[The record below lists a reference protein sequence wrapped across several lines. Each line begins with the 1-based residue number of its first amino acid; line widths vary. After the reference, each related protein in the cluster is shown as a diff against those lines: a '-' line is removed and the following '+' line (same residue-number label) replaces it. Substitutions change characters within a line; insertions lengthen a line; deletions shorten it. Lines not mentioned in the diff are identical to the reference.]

1 MRTILT
7 VAILAAAT
15 VTTALPVQAASE
27 GECRAMWKA
36 ADLNDDGVLSD
47 VEARRYAAA
56 MRVREMKVPD
66 DGKLTLASF
75 LAACKADAYVPAKA
89 EAGAP
94 LKGAN
99 SFTEGQARDRA
110 LAWGATNLSS
120 LAKDPDG
127 IWRGTAMW
135 DGKPG
140 QIAVDYKGN
149 VVFKAGP

>member
-1 MRTILT
+1 MRVVLHSFVISAVLS
-7 VAILAAAT
+7 AAAAAQT
-15 VTTALPVQAASE
+15 PAVEGPGNEPVSTD
-27 GECRAMWKA
+27 R
-36 ADLNDDGVLSD
+36 
-47 VEARRYAAA
+47 
-56 MRVREMKVPD
+56 
-66 DGKLTLASF
+66 
-75 LAACKADAYVPAKA
+75 DAPAQ
-89 EAGAP
+89 GP
-94 LKGAN
+94 VKGAN

-127 IWRGTAMW
+127 IWRGTATW

>member
-1 MRTILT
+1 MLT
-7 VAILAAAT
+7 VAILVTAT
-15 VTTALPVQAASE
+15 PRGQATPP
-27 GECRAMWKA
+27 
-36 ADLNDDGVLSD
+36 
-47 VEARRYAAA
+47 A
-56 MRVREMKVPD
+56 MRVRDMKVPD

-127 IWRGTAMW
+127 IWRFRRRLPARRF
-135 DGKPG
+135 PRRR
-140 QIAVDYKGN
+140 QIRC
-149 VVFKAGP
+149 

>member
-1 MRTILT
+1 MLT
-7 VAILAAAT
+7 VALLVTAT
-15 VTTALPVQAASE
+15 TVVPVHAASE
-27 GECRAMWKA
+27 GECRVLWRAV
-36 ADLNDDGVLSD
+36 DLNDDGVLSD

-66 DGKLTLASF
+66 GGKLTLASF
-75 LAACKADAYVPAKA
+75 LAACKADAHVPAKA

-99 SFTEGQARDRA
+99 SFTEGRGRDWA
-110 LAWGATNLSS
+110 LAWGATNLSR

-127 IWRGTAMW
+127 VWRGTAIW

-149 VVFKAGP
+149 VVFKTWP

>member
-1 MRTILT
+1 MRTMLT
-7 VAILAAAT
+7 VALLVTA
-15 VTTALPVQAASE
+15 TTALPVHAASE
-27 GECRAMWKA
+27 GECRALWKA
-36 ADLNDDGVLSD
+36 ADLNDDGILSD
-47 VEARRYAAA
+47 AEGRRYAAA
-56 MRVREMKVPD
+56 MRVRDHKVPD

-75 LAACKADAYVPAKA
+75 LAACKADAYVPAKS

-110 LAWGATNLSS
+110 LAWGAMNLSS

-127 IWRGTAMW
+127 IWRGTAVW

>member
-1 MRTILT
+1 MRTMLT
-7 VAILAAAT
+7 VALLVTA
-15 VTTALPVQAASE
+15 TTALPVHAASE
-27 GECRAMWKA
+27 GECRALWKA
-36 ADLNDDGVLSD
+36 ADLDDDGVLSD
-47 VEARRYAAA
+47 GEARRYAAA
-56 MRVREMKVPD
+56 MRVHDLKVPG

-127 IWRGTAMW
+127 IWRGTALW

>member
-1 MRTILT
+1 M
-7 VAILAAAT
+7 
-15 VTTALPVQAASE
+15 
-27 GECRAMWKA
+27 
-36 ADLNDDGVLSD
+36 
-47 VEARRYAAA
+47 RYAAA
-56 MRVREMKVPD
+56 MHIRDIKLPA
-66 DGKLTLASF
+66 DGRLTLAAF
-75 LAACKADAYVPAKA
+75 LDACKADAYVPAKA
-89 EAGAP
+89 DAGAP

-99 SFTEGQARDRA
+99 SFTEGQAKDRA
-110 LAWGATNLSS
+110 LAWGATNLSG

>member
-1 MRTILT
+1 MLT
-7 VAILAAAT
+7 VAFLVT
-15 VTTALPVQAASE
+15 VTTVPPAHAASE
-27 GECRAMWKA
+27 GECRALWKA
-36 ADLNDDGVLSD
+36 ADLDGDDVLLEW
-47 VEARRYAAA
+47 EARRFAVA
-56 MRVREMKVPD
+56 MHVRDPGSPA
-66 DGKLTLASF
+66 DGKLTLAAF
-75 LAACKADAYVPAKA
+75 LDACKAGAYAPTKA
-89 EAGAP
+89 ETGAP

-135 DGKPG
+135 DGRPG

-149 VVFKAGP
+149 VVFRASP